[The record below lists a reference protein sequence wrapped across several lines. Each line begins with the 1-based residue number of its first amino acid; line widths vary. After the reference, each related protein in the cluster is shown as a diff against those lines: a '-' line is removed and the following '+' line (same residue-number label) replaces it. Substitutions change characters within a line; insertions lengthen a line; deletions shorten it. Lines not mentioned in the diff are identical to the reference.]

1 MTRARSGTKGTV
13 SATNFSPD
21 GAGGG
26 EGGGAALADV
36 GAGEGVARGDGV
48 AGGGDDASGEGDAGG
63 DGDTDGDVDGDGDGA
78 TLLLANDCFEPPGIS
93 ILVKY
98 RKPPT
103 PMAARHT
110 TITTT
115 GHIQLG
121 AAWAGG

>member
-1 MTRARSGTKGTV
+1 MIRERSGTNGTV
-13 SATNFSPD
+13 SATSFSPD
-21 GAGGG
+21 GTGGG
-26 EGGGAALADV
+26 AVDGAALAEV
-36 GAGEGVARGDGV
+36 GAGAGVG
-48 AGGGDDASGEGDAGG
+48 
-63 DGDTDGDVDGDGDGA
+63 DGDVDASGDGAAGNGATDGSGDGA
-78 TLLLANDCFEPPGIS
+78 TLLLANDCFSPAGIS

-110 TITTT
+110 TITTA

>member
-1 MTRARSGTKGTV
+1 MTRERSGTNGTV
-13 SATNFSPD
+13 SATSFSPD
-21 GAGGG
+21 GTGGG
-26 EGGGAALADV
+26 AGDGAALAEV
-36 GAGEGVARGDGV
+36 GAGAGVGDGDVDASGDGV
-48 AGGGDDASGEGDAGG
+48 AGDAAG
-63 DGDTDGDVDGDGDGA
+63 DGATDGGGDGA
-78 TLLLANDCFEPPGIS
+78 TLLLANDCFSPAGIS

-110 TITTT
+110 TITTA